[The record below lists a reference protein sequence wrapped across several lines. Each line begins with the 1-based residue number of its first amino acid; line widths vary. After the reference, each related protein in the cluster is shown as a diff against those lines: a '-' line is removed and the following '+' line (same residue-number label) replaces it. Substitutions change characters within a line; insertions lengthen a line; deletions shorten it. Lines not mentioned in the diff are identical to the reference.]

1 MFIGSYEH
9 TFDAK
14 GRVSVPSKFRTGA
27 EGEKFFVT
35 RGTTEKCLFVYPKEQ
50 WDAMCDKLNAL
61 PIVTNKKNSEFVRRF
76 TANAGECDVDK
87 LGRINV
93 AEDLRKYAGISKSV
107 KIVGVRDRFEIWD
120 LEYWNEKYGYEE
132 DSFEDMQAVM
142 DEIDFEF

>member
-14 GRVSVPSKFRTGA
+14 GRVSVPAKFRTGA

-50 WDAMCDKLNAL
+50 WDAMCDKLAAL

-76 TANAGECDVDK
+76 TSNARECEVDK

-93 AEDLRKYAGISKSV
+93 VLELREYAGIIKDV

-120 LEYWNEKYGYEE
+120 INYWNEKYGYEE
-132 DSFEDMQAVM
+132 DNFEGMQAVM